1 MAKFHTGSPPHAR
14 GKVQR
19 LPGGQGGP
27 GITPA
32 RAGKS
37 QHHRKRW
44 RGGQDHPRTR
54 GEKFAKVG
62 IDADQMGSPPHARG
76 KGKAGPGRFK
86 GWGITPARAGKSC
99 LVSTHLPAS
108 QDHPRTRGEKRM
120 MLVVVMPTSGSPPHA
135 RGKGHLFKVQINGLG
150 ITPARAGKSS
160 RLCREIHLKLDHP
173 RTRGE
178 KDKLLIDQIG
188 LEGSP
193 PHARGKGVVTVPTV
207 MVGGITPARAGK
219 RYHLL
224 AITDGNRD
232 HPRTRGEKGNMDIS
246 AVVGQG
252 SPPHARGKGTFSPT
266 TYLGC
271 RITPARAGKR
281 WGKTC
286 PPFPA
291 QDHPRTRGEK
301 GLQQFATV
309 FCTGSPPHARGK
321 AAHNARAGKH
331 GGITP
336 ARAGKRLNG
345 SLF

>member
-1 MAKFHTGSPPHAR
+1 
-14 GKVQR
+14 
-19 LPGGQGGP
+19 
-27 GITPA
+27 
-32 RAGKS
+32 
-37 QHHRKRW
+37 
-44 RGGQDHPRTR
+44 
-54 GEKFAKVG
+54 
-62 IDADQMGSPPHARG
+62 MGSPPHARG

-160 RLCREIHLKLDHP
+160 RLCREIHLKL
-173 RTRGE
+173 
-178 KDKLLIDQIG
+178 
-188 LEGSP
+188 
-193 PHARGKGVVTVPTV
+193 
-207 MVGGITPARAGK
+207 
-219 RYHLL
+219 
-224 AITDGNRD
+224 D